1 VQLTVRDASRLLNTL
16 EKTVY
21 GWIKHGRLPAY
32 RLQNQFRFNRAEL
45 LEWATARKLPV
56 SPDIFEPQDD
66 AAPVDPPS
74 DALRAGGI
82 FYGVEG
88 TDKASVLRA
97 VVATMRLPV
106 GIGRDLVLDVLTARE
121 AMGSTVIHDG
131 IAIPHVRAPMVLDI
145 ERPLLSLC
153 FLATP
158 LPCGAPD
165 GKPLFA
171 LFSVWSPTVRAH
183 LRLLSQ
189 LSFALRDADVR
200 AVVEQRASPE
210 EIVGELRRIET
221 RTWPF

>member
-1 VQLTVRDASRLLNTL
+1 MQLTVRDASRLLNAL
-16 EKTVY
+16 EHTVY
-21 GWIKHGRLPAY
+21 DWIKHARLPAH

-45 LEWATARKLPV
+45 LEWATSRKLRV
-56 SPDIFEPQDD
+56 SPDLFEPEENG
-66 AAPVDPPS
+66 AGVDPPS

-88 TDKASVLRA
+88 RDMPSVSRA
-97 VVATMRLPV
+97 VVETMRLPV
-106 GIGRDLVLDVLTARE
+106 GVGRGLVLNALLARE
-121 AMGSTVIHDG
+121 SMGSTVIHDG
-131 IAIPHVRAPMVLDI
+131 IAMPSVRTPMVLDI

-158 LPCGAPD
+158 LEVGAPD

-171 LFSVWSPTVRAH
+171 VFSVWSPTVRTH

-189 LSFALRDADVR
+189 LSSALRDADCR
-200 AVVEQRASPE
+200 AVMEQRATPE
-210 EIVGELRRIET
+210 EIVGQLRRIEA

>member
-1 VQLTVRDASRLLNTL
+1 MQLTVRDASRLLNIL

-21 GWIKHGRLPAY
+21 DWIKHGRLPAY
-32 RLQNQFRFNRAEL
+32 RLQDRFRFNRSEL
-45 LEWATARKLPV
+45 LEWATSRKLRV
-56 SPDIFEPQDD
+56 SPDIFEPEEN
-66 AAPVDPPS
+66 AAEVDPPS
-74 DALRAGGI
+74 AALRAGGI

-88 TDKASVLRA
+88 TDKPSVLRA
-97 VVATMRLPV
+97 VVETMRLPV
-106 GIGRDLVLDVLTARE
+106 GVGRDLVLNVLLARE

-131 IAIPHVRAPMVLDI
+131 IAIPHVRTPMVLPV
-145 ERPLLSLC
+145 ERPLMSLC

-158 LPCGAPD
+158 LELGSPD

-183 LRLLSQ
+183 LRLLSR

-210 EIVGELRRIET
+210 EIVGQLRRIET
-221 RTWPF
+221 GTWPF